1 MHKYG
6 NVVYMLLPC
15 HAQLDWAS
23 PSRENPVK
31 ILFYSGMPEFR
42 RNNRST
48 RDRFNR
54 GNSRPNRNNDRRDS
68 SREPRGECLTLRI
81 EKMVQGGEGMARLED
96 GRVCFVAGAL
106 PGELCKVRLTFQKKD
121 FTKGRVV
128 EVLEASP
135 DRVKPRCPLYGK
147 CGGCSLQHLASEK
160 QAEYLEKVERE
171 NFKRLAHAELPEDFV
186 IHTGNAWGYRN
197 RARVVFRGN
206 SGYDGAANRDGA
218 AKRAVFGF
226 RGEESNNIVPFEKCP
241 VLTDGLNEFL
251 CGPAATLLAGGS
263 NRNFGGF
270 NSNSGGREDSRRY
283 SRDIDVNIFDNGA
296 GEISF
301 YYPGMHKSEFD
312 AHAVSHVEIA
322 GHKIEAD
329 ASVFFQSNLGLLPEL
344 VNAVR
349 KAVDEGLSS
358 GKSSDA
364 WLIDLFSGVGFFA
377 CILQDK
383 FKKITTV
390 EREEGCL
397 KHAKV
402 NLSVPTASREDSAV
416 SRDCAASCDS
426 ENRAASCAVENVS
439 APAEDWLVENVVDVP
454 ATLIVD
460 PPRTGLPKEALTAIV
475 NSSVNRLI
483 YVSCDPVTLA
493 RDFAKFSEAGF
504 TLSHAEGFAFYPQ
517 TPHLEMMFV
526 LDR

>member
-1 MHKYG
+1 MKCKIRQCHPG
-6 NVVYMLLPC
+6 LSPGRDVIPDSVPGRGRLL
-15 HAQLDWAS
+15 
-23 PSRENPVK
+23 VK
-31 ILFYSGMPEFR
+31 ILFYSGMAEFR
-42 RNNRST
+42 RNNR
-48 RDRFNR
+48 FK
-54 GNSRPNRNNDRRDS
+54 GNGSSFKGPRLNHNNDRRDGR
-68 SREPRGECLTLRI
+68 RELGRQQGGECFTLCI
-81 EKMVQGGEGMARLED
+81 EKMVQGGEGMARLDD

-135 DRVKPRCPLYGK
+135 DRVKPLCPLYGK

-171 NFKRLAHAELPEDFV
+171 NFRRLAHAELPEDFV

-206 SGYDGAANRDGA
+206 SGYDGAAGREGS
-218 AKRAVFGF
+218 AKRATFGF
-226 RGEESNNIVPFEKCP
+226 RGEESNDIVPFENCP
-241 VLTDGLNEFL
+241 VLTDALNDFL
-251 CGPAATLLAGGS
+251 RGPAAKLISDGLAGGS
-263 NRNFGGF
+263 KNA
-270 NSNSGGREDSRRY
+270 GGRGDSRRLP
-283 SRDIDVNIFDNGA
+283 RELDVNIFDNGK

-301 YYPGMHKSEFD
+301 YYPGMHKSDFD
-312 AHAVSHVEIA
+312 AYAISVVEI
-322 GHKIEAD
+322 GGRKIEAD
-329 ASVFFQSNLGLLPEL
+329 ASVFFQSNLGLLPKL
-344 VNAVR
+344 VDAVR
-349 KAVDEGLSS
+349 KAVDEGLAS
-358 GKSSDA
+358 GKATND

-402 NLSVPTASREDSAV
+402 NLSAS
-416 SRDCAASCDS
+416 AASCSPEID
-426 ENRAASCAVENVS
+426 NVS
-439 APAEDWLVENVVDVP
+439 APAEDWLLENVVDVP

-475 NSSVNRLI
+475 KSSVNRLI

-493 RDFAKFSEAGF
+493 RDYAKFAEAGF

>member
-1 MHKYG
+1 M
-6 NVVYMLLPC
+6 V
-15 HAQLDWAS
+15 
-23 PSRENPVK
+23 
-31 ILFYSGMPEFR
+31 EFR
-42 RNNRST
+42 RNNRSKQ
-48 RDRFNR
+48 DRFNR
-54 GNSRPNRNNDRRDS
+54 GNSRSNRNNDRRENS
-68 SREPRGECLTLRI
+68 GRRELGRQQGGECLTLRI

-121 FTKGRVV
+121 FTKGRVI
-128 EVLEASP
+128 EVIEPSP
-135 DRVKPRCPLYGK
+135 DRVKPLCPLYGK

-171 NFKRLAHAELPEDFV
+171 NFRRLAHAELPEDFV

-206 SGYDGAANRDGA
+206 VGGDAYANREGSA
-218 AKRAVFGF
+218 NCARFGF
-226 RGEESNNIVPFEKCP
+226 RGEESNNIIPFENCP
-241 VLTDGLNEFL
+241 VLTDALNEFL
-251 CGPAATLLAGGS
+251 RGPAATLIKS
-263 NRNFGGF
+263 NP
-270 NSNSGGREDSRRY
+270 REL
-283 SRDIDVNIFDNGA
+283 DVNIFDNGK
-296 GEISF
+296 GEVSF
-301 YYPGMHKSEFD
+301 YYPGMHKSDFD
-312 AHAVSHVEIA
+312 AHAISVVEI
-322 GHKIEAD
+322 GGRKIEAD

-344 VNAVR
+344 VKSVR
-349 KAVDEGLSS
+349 KAVDEGLAS

-397 KHAKV
+397 KYAKV
-402 NLSVPTASREDSAV
+402 NLSVPAAFPEDSAA
-416 SRDCAASCDS
+416 SRDCVASRTP
-426 ENRAASCAVENVS
+426 EIENVS

-475 NSSVNRLI
+475 KSSVNRMI

-493 RDFAKFSEAGF
+493 RDFAKFYEAGF

>member
-1 MHKYG
+1 M
-6 NVVYMLLPC
+6 V
-15 HAQLDWAS
+15 
-23 PSRENPVK
+23 
-31 ILFYSGMPEFR
+31 EFR
-42 RNNRST
+42 RNNR
-48 RDRFNR
+48 FK
-54 GNSRPNRNNDRRDS
+54 GNGSSFKGPRPNRNNDRRDS
-68 SREPRGECLTLRI
+68 SCEPRGECLTLRI

-128 EVLEASP
+128 DVLEASP
-135 DRVKPRCPLYGK
+135 DRVKPLCPLYGK

-197 RARVVFRGN
+197 RARVVFRGSSN
-206 SGYDGAANRDGA
+206 RGAGSENRGA
-218 AKRAVFGF
+218 VPENRGASSATLEGSTNRACFGF
-226 RGEESNNIVPFEKCP
+226 RGEESNNIVPFENCP

-251 CGPAATLLAGGS
+251 RGPAATLLAGDS
-263 NRNFGGF
+263 KRNSDDFH
-270 NSNSGGREDSRRY
+270 RY

-322 GHKIEAD
+322 GRKIEAD

-344 VNAVR
+344 VESVR
-349 KAVDEGLSS
+349 KAVDEGLAS

-402 NLSVPTASREDSAV
+402 NLSVPAAFPEDSAA
-416 SRDCAASCDS
+416 SRDCAASRTPEID
-426 ENRAASCAVENVS
+426 NVS
-439 APAEDWLVENVVDVP
+439 APAEDWLVENVVDIP

-475 NSSVNRLI
+475 KSSVNRMI

>member
-1 MHKYG
+1 M
-6 NVVYMLLPC
+6 V
-15 HAQLDWAS
+15 
-23 PSRENPVK
+23 
-31 ILFYSGMPEFR
+31 EFR
-42 RNNRST
+42 RNNR
-48 RDRFNR
+48 FK
-54 GNSRPNRNNDRRDS
+54 GNGGAFKGPRPNRNNDRRDS
-68 SREPRGECLTLRI
+68 SCELRGECLTLRI

-128 EVLEASP
+128 EVIEPSP
-135 DRVKPRCPLYGK
+135 DRVKPLCPLYGK

-186 IHTGNAWGYRN
+186 IHTGSAWGYRN
-197 RARVVFRGN
+197 RARVVFCGGSNRGAVPEN
-206 SGYDGAANRDGA
+206 RGASSSNREGS

-251 CGPAATLLAGGS
+251 RGPAATLLAD
-263 NRNFGGF
+263 NCH
-270 NSNSGGREDSRRY
+270 SGGR
-283 SRDIDVNIFDNGA
+283 RDVDVNIFDNGA

-301 YYPGMHKSEFD
+301 YYPGMLKSDFD

-322 GHKIEAD
+322 GRKIEAD

-344 VNAVR
+344 VESVR
-349 KAVDEGLSS
+349 KAVDEGLAS

-402 NLSVPTASREDSAV
+402 NLSVPTT
-416 SRDCAASCDS
+416 SRDCAASRTP
-426 ENRAASCAVENVS
+426 EIENVS

-475 NSSVNRLI
+475 KSSVNRLI

-504 TLSHAEGFAFYPQ
+504 ALSHAEGFAFYPQ

>member
-1 MHKYG
+1 M
-6 NVVYMLLPC
+6 V
-15 HAQLDWAS
+15 
-23 PSRENPVK
+23 
-31 ILFYSGMPEFR
+31 EFR
-42 RNNRST
+42 RNNRLNQ
-48 RDRFNR
+48 DRFNR

-68 SREPRGECLTLRI
+68 SRKPRGECLTLRI

-128 EVLEASP
+128 EVIEPSP
-135 DRVKPRCPLYGK
+135 DRVKPLCPLYGK

-186 IHTGNAWGYRN
+186 IHTGSAWGYRN
-197 RARVVFRGN
+197 RARVVFCGGSNRGAVPEN
-206 SGYDGAANRDGA
+206 RGASSSNREGS

-251 CGPAATLLAGGS
+251 RGPAATLLAD
-263 NRNFGGF
+263 NCH
-270 NSNSGGREDSRRY
+270 SGGR
-283 SRDIDVNIFDNGA
+283 RDVDVNIFDNGA

-301 YYPGMHKSEFD
+301 YYPGMLKSDFD

-322 GHKIEAD
+322 GRKIEAD

-344 VNAVR
+344 VESVR
-349 KAVDEGLSS
+349 KAVDEGLAS

-402 NLSVPTASREDSAV
+402 NLSVPTT
-416 SRDCAASCDS
+416 SRDCAASRTP
-426 ENRAASCAVENVS
+426 EIENVS

-475 NSSVNRLI
+475 KSSVNRLI

-504 TLSHAEGFAFYPQ
+504 ALSHAEGFAFYPQ

>member
-1 MHKYG
+1 M
-6 NVVYMLLPC
+6 
-15 HAQLDWAS
+15 AD
-23 PSRENPVK
+23 
-31 ILFYSGMPEFR
+31 FR
-42 RNNRST
+42 RNNR
-48 RDRFNR
+48 FK
-54 GNSRPNRNNDRRDS
+54 GNGGAFKGPRPNRNNDRRDS
-68 SREPRGECLTLRI
+68 SCESRGECYTLRI

-135 DRVKPRCPLYGK
+135 DRVKPLCPLYGK

-171 NFKRLAHAELPEDFV
+171 NFKRLAHAELPEEFV

-197 RARVVFRGN
+197 RARVVLRGN
-206 SGYDGAANRDGA
+206 SAFGAANREGSA
-218 AKRAVFGF
+218 NCARFGF

-251 CGPAATLLAGGS
+251 RGPAATLLAGDS
-263 NRNFGGF
+263 KRN
-270 NSNSGGREDSRRY
+270 SDDSRRF

-322 GHKIEAD
+322 GRKIEAD

-344 VNAVR
+344 VESVR
-349 KAVDEGLSS
+349 KAVDEGLAS
-358 GKSSDA
+358 GRSSDA

-402 NLSVPTASREDSAV
+402 NLSVPAAFPENSAA

-475 NSSVNRLI
+475 KSSVNRLI

>member
-1 MHKYG
+1 M
-6 NVVYMLLPC
+6 
-15 HAQLDWAS
+15 A
-23 PSRENPVK
+23 
-31 ILFYSGMPEFR
+31 EFR
-42 RNNRST
+42 KNNC
-48 RDRFNR
+48 FK
-54 GNSRPNRNNDRRDS
+54 GNGSSFKGSRPNRNNDRRDGR
-68 SREPRGECLTLRI
+68 RELGRQQGGACLTLRI

-106 PGELCKVRLTFQKKD
+106 PGELCRVRLTFQKKD

-135 DRVKPRCPLYGK
+135 DRVKPLCPLYGK

-206 SGYDGAANRDGA
+206 SGGDTDSANRDGSA
-218 AKRAVFGF
+218 NCARFGF
-226 RGEESNNIVPFEKCP
+226 RGEESNNIIPFENCP
-241 VLTDGLNEFL
+241 VLTDGLNDFL
-251 CGPAATLLAGGS
+251 RGPAAKLISDGLAGGS
-263 NRNFGGF
+263 KNA
-270 NSNSGGREDSRRY
+270 GGRGDSRRLP
-283 SRDIDVNIFDNGA
+283 RELDVNIFDNGK
-296 GEISF
+296 GDISF
-301 YYPGMHKSEFD
+301 YYPGMRKSDFD
-312 AHAVSHVEIA
+312 AHAISVVEI
-322 GHKIEAD
+322 GGRKIEAD
-329 ASVFFQSNLGLLPEL
+329 ASVFFQSNLGLLPTL
-344 VNAVR
+344 VDAVR
-349 KAVDEGLSS
+349 KAVDEGLAS
-358 GKSSDA
+358 GRATND

-402 NLSVPTASREDSAV
+402 NLSAP
-416 SRDCAASCDS
+416 AASCSPEID
-426 ENRAASCAVENVS
+426 NVS
-439 APAEDWLVENVVDVP
+439 APAEDWLLENVVDMP

-475 NSSVNRLI
+475 KSSVNRLI

-493 RDFAKFSEAGF
+493 RDYAKFAEAGF
-504 TLSHAEGFAFYPQ
+504 SLSHAEGFAFYPQ

>member
-1 MHKYG
+1 M
-6 NVVYMLLPC
+6 V
-15 HAQLDWAS
+15 
-23 PSRENPVK
+23 
-31 ILFYSGMPEFR
+31 EFR
-42 RNNRST
+42 RNNR
-48 RDRFNR
+48 FK
-54 GNSRPNRNNDRRDS
+54 GNGGAFKGPRPNRNNDRRDS
-68 SREPRGECLTLRI
+68 SRESRGECLTLRI

-135 DRVKPRCPLYGK
+135 DRVKPLCPLYGK

-197 RARVVFRGN
+197 RARVVLRGN
-206 SGYDGAANRDGA
+206 SGYGAADRDGA

-251 CGPAATLLAGGS
+251 RGPAATLLAGDS
-263 NRNFGGF
+263 KRN
-270 NSNSGGREDSRRY
+270 SDDSRRF
-283 SRDIDVNIFDNGA
+283 SRDIDVNIFDNGK

-301 YYPGMHKSEFD
+301 YYPGMHKSDFD

-322 GHKIEAD
+322 GRKIEAD

-344 VNAVR
+344 VESVR
-349 KAVDEGLSS
+349 KAVDEGLAS

-402 NLSVPTASREDSAV
+402 NLSVPAASREDSAA
-416 SRDCAASCDS
+416 SRDCATSCDS

-460 PPRTGLPKEALTAIV
+460 PPRTGLPKDALTAIV
-475 NSSVNRLI
+475 KSSVNRLI

-504 TLSHAEGFAFYPQ
+504 ALSHAEGFAFYPQ